1 MIHDCMSTV
10 FYSFRL
16 GLYVCCCVNVVKHV
30 LQYVQLNILALCSR
44 MHYTLVSHPLWR
56 SQENLR
62 QFRKSFSGPL
72 ESRLVSSQEKYFQKF
87 DPKSEYL
94 GKSERSH
101 FGCVGWNLAISGIW
115 MPPGIVGSAKLGLRI
130 PQKMGVGCNLQIPL
144 TPDGTTSIKDYHRP
158 FWPWVLL
165 FPATVKTAEWHYR
178 TEAIIHETQKHKPA
192 ATKWTHRRMRI
203 LNDICFGLWAVRA
216 NHNETVRHHALA

>member
-1 MIHDCMSTV
+1 MIAYLHIWCGEDLSAIMMQTTCPDLLCTIANDLSRYLPSLWP
-10 FYSFRL
+10 FSIL
-16 GLYVCCCVNVVKHV
+16 KGLAPFMTSVK
-30 LQYVQLNILALCSR
+30 LC
-44 MHYTLVSHPLWR
+44 
-56 SQENLR
+56 
-62 QFRKSFSGPL
+62 
-72 ESRLVSSQEKYFQKF
+72 
-87 DPKSEYL
+87 
-94 GKSERSH
+94 
-101 FGCVGWNLAISGIW
+101 
-115 MPPGIVGSAKLGLRI
+115 VGSAKLGLRI

-216 NHNETVRHHALA
+216 NHNETVRHHVYC